1 MDCKSLMRIVYS
13 VLKRQ
18 EENKEKVI
26 FSEPG
31 EKDVMVNG
39 VKCISELLES
49 VNRVNECRI

>member
-1 MDCKSLMRIVYS
+1 MRIVYS